1 MEIQGGK
8 FLTFQLG
15 KEIYGIP
22 IKKAKE
28 IIGVMTITH
37 IPRTQGYIKGVINLR
52 GKIVPVVDLRA
63 KFGMK
68 TKDYDDRTCIII
80 IEVSLS
86 DSIRSVGIAVDTVSE
101 VINIVKSDIEQSPQV
116 DVQIEEGFLA
126 GLGKMKDKVIIILN
140 IDRILNSKEIV
151 FIKKELANKN
161 REAVG

>member
-28 IIGVMTITH
+28 IIGVMAITH

-52 GKIVPVVDLRA
+52 GRIVPVVDLRA

-68 TKDYDDRTCIII
+68 NKDYDDRTCIII

-86 DSIRSVGIAVDTVSE
+86 DNIRSVGIAVDTVSE
-101 VINIVKSDIEQSPQV
+101 VINITKNDIEQSPQV

-140 IDRILNSKEIV
+140 IDKILNSKEVI
-151 FIKKELANKN
+151 FIKKELINRN